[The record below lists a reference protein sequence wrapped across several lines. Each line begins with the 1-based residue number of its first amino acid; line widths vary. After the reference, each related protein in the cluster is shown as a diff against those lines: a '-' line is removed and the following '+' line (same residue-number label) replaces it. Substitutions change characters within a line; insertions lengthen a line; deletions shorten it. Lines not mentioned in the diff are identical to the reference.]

1 MSMIIVCMVY
11 SASDIKISKY
21 RMQKKKNN
29 AERTKFTRKKKTDQ
43 IRVRLTM

>member
-1 MSMIIVCMVY
+1 MSVIIVCMVY

-21 RMQKKKNN
+21 RMQKKNN